1 MSNTILDISLTVLYV
16 PICSITFLDISWTED
31 WCSHICPQLL
41 HQGNIS
47 FWLFSTDAIFCFL
60 QYQIQWNQRQWGW
73 CFYSICD
80 ASHFLNW
87 CSYYLWWHHCCLV
100 ALNTVWYCSRISFS
114 WWSNLAS
121 VISSCSCCCASGDK
135 LLFLHWLLTS
145 SLTVLQFWKF
155 SRFCFVEVSA
165 TVHCSFATFNCFY
178 SKQLKVY

>member
-1 MSNTILDISLTVLYV
+1 MSSIVAPGKYFIL
-16 PICSITFLDISWTED
+16 TFLHWRDILFSSIPDTME
-31 WCSHICPQLL
+31 PTTMRVVFLL
-41 HQGNIS
+41 HLWCVS
-47 FWLFSTDAIFCFL
+47 FSKLMFL
-60 QYQIQWNQRQWGW
+60 LPLSDCTN
-73 CFYSICD
+73 
-80 ASHFLNW
+80 
-87 CSYYLWWHHCCLV
+87 CCLV